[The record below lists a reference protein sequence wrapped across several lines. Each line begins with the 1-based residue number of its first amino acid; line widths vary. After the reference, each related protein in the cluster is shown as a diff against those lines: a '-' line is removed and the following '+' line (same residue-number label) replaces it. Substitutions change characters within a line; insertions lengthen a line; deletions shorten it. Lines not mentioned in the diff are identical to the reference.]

1 MGQLA
6 RLLGAEP
13 RAEVAR
19 GDGTPYTQRMA
30 PSDPAATGALEEIP
44 SRDGLWPMP
53 PGPPHEERHFTA
65 SETVRDL
72 VIGMADGLTVPFA
85 LAAGL
90 SGAVAG
96 NALIVT
102 AGLAEIAAG
111 CVAMGLGGYLAA
123 RTDAEHYGAERR
135 REEQE
140 IQDFTD
146 RERWEVA
153 AILHRYG
160 VRDDAL
166 RLAVDGIC
174 ADRRRWV
181 DFMMRFELEL
191 KEPMPHRAAR
201 SAMTIGGAYVVGGM
215 IPLAPYMLMAD
226 TVSALT
232 VSACVTAV
240 ALAGFGWLKARATG
254 LPATRGAA
262 QTLAIGGLAAAV
274 AYVIAKLVGG

>member
-1 MGQLA
+1 MDTA
-6 RLLGAEP
+6 P
-13 RAEVAR
+13 
-19 GDGTPYTQRMA
+19 QREEL
-30 PSDPAATGALEEIP
+30 PPA
-44 SRDGLWPMP
+44 P
-53 PGPPHEERHFTA
+53 PGPPEGERHFTA

-90 SGAVAG
+90 SGAVAA
-96 NALIVT
+96 NPLIVT

-123 RTDAEHYGAERR
+123 RTDAQHFQAERH

-140 IQDFTD
+140 TRDYPD

-160 VRDDAL
+160 L
-166 RLAVDGIC
+166 RGDTLRQATEAIA

-191 KEPMPHRAAR
+191 AEPTPGRAAR
-201 SAMTIGGAYVVGGM
+201 SAATIGSAYVAGGL
-215 IPLAPYMLMAD
+215 IPLSPYILLAE
-226 TVSALT
+226 TRP
-232 VSACVTAV
+232 
-240 ALAGFGWLKARATG
+240 ALAASATLTGLALLAFGWLKARATG
-254 LPATRGAA
+254 LPPLRGAL
-262 QTLAIGGLAAAV
+262 QTFAIGGLAATV
-274 AYVIAKLVGG
+274 AYTVAQWFGG